1 MTRVAEYCAPG
12 AAAPDDAEAFVPM
25 ETIPG
30 AVETGWLIVCD
41 HASNRLPAEYGDLGL
56 PADEFE
62 RHIAYDIG
70 AEAVTRQL
78 ARDLGAPAVMSRF
91 SRLLIDPNRG
101 ADDPTLVMR
110 LSDGA
115 VVPGNARVDDAEKAR
130 RTAAYYEPYH
140 QAVEAAI
147 DSAISAGH
155 PPAIVSIHSFTPL
168 WRGTRRPWEIGIL
181 WDTDPRLA
189 VPVIEAFRA
198 DPLLTVGDNEP
209 YSGRLKGDTMYR
221 HATTRGLSHALVE
234 LRQDLIAEQPG
245 QAEWAGR
252 LADVLKGLAGSEG
265 LNEIR
270 HYDSGGPGRGSDD
283 GGDGNT

>member
-12 AAAPDDAEAFVPM
+12 AAAPDDAGDFVPL
-25 ETIPG
+25 ETIRG
-30 AVETGWLIVCD
+30 AVETGWLILCD
-41 HASNRLPAEYGDLGL
+41 HASNRLPAKYGDLGL

-115 VVPGNARVDDAEKAR
+115 VVPGNARVDEAEKAR
-130 RTAAYYEPYH
+130 RIAAYYEPYH

-147 DSAISAGH
+147 DAALAAGH

-181 WDTDPRLA
+181 WDSDPRLA
-189 VPVIEAFRA
+189 MPVIEAFRA

-234 LRQDLIAEQPG
+234 LRQDLIAEEPG

-252 LADVLKGLAGSEG
+252 LADVLKGLAGSDG

-270 HYDSGGPGRGSDD
+270 HYGPDATIVD
-283 GGDGNT
+283 GGDRDS

>member
-1 MTRVAEYCAPG
+1 MTRVAEYPTSDAPARD
-12 AAAPDDAEAFVPM
+12 AADTFVPS
-25 ETIPG
+25 ETISG
-30 AVETGWLIVCD
+30 AVETGWLILCD
-41 HASNRLPAEYGDLGL
+41 HASSRLPAAYGDLGL
-56 PADEFE
+56 PPEEFE

-78 ARDLGAPAVMSRF
+78 ARELGAPAVLSRF

-101 ADDPTLVMR
+101 ADDPTLLMR

-115 VVPGNARVDDAEKAR
+115 VVPGNARADAAEKAKR
-130 RTAAYYEPYH
+130 VAAYYEPYH
-140 QAVEAAI
+140 RAIETAI
-147 DSAISAGH
+147 DTAISAGH

-181 WDTDPRLA
+181 WDKDPRLA
-189 VPVIEAFRA
+189 VPMIEAFAA

-209 YSGRLKGDTMYR
+209 YSGRLRGDTMYR
-221 HATTRGLSHALVE
+221 HGTRRGLAHALVE
-234 LRQDLIAEQPG
+234 LRQDLIAEAPG

-252 LADVLKGLAGSEG
+252 LVDVLRALAGREG

-270 HYDSGGPGRGSDD
+270 HYGSGAPGEM
-283 GGDGNT
+283 

>member
-1 MTRVAEYCAPG
+1 MTRVAEYPASDAFARDG
-12 AAAPDDAEAFVPM
+12 AGSFAAF

-30 AVETGWLIVCD
+30 AAETGWLILCD

-56 PADEFE
+56 PPEEFE

-70 AEAVTRQL
+70 AEAVTRIL
-78 ARDLGAPAVMSRF
+78 ARELGAPAVMSRF

-115 VVPGNARVDDAEKAR
+115 VVPRNARVDEAEKR
-130 RTAAYYEPYH
+130 NRIAAYYAPYH
-140 QAVEAAI
+140 DAITTAI
-147 DSAISAGH
+147 DNAIAAGH

-168 WRGTRRPWEIGIL
+168 WRGVRRPWEIGIL
-181 WDTDPRLA
+181 WDIDPRLA
-189 VPVIEAFRA
+189 VPMIDAFAA

-209 YSGRLKGDTMYR
+209 YSGRLKGDTMYK
-221 HATTRGLSHALVE
+221 HGTMRGLAHALVE
-234 LRQDLIAEQPG
+234 LRQDLIAEPPG

-252 LADVLKGLAGSEG
+252 LVDVLRALAGAEG

-270 HYDSGGPGRGSDD
+270 RYGSATPGED
-283 GGDGNT
+283 